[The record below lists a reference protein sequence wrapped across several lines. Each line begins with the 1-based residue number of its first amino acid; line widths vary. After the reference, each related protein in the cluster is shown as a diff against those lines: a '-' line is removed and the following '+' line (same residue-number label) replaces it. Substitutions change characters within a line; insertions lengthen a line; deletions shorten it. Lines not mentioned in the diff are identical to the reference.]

1 MGVIL
6 LTNTILT
13 KRFQFAIKK
22 QFLYS
27 SREISVKWCFLFDI
41 GYHNGSLAIF
51 FAYSLGNMG
60 GKFGSRMIGNRPVGN
75 SGW

>member
-6 LTNTILT
+6 LTITILT

-27 SREISVKWCFLFDI
+27 SREISAKWCFLFDI

-51 FAYSLGNMG
+51 LH
-60 GKFGSRMIGNRPVGN
+60 IV
-75 SGW
+75 